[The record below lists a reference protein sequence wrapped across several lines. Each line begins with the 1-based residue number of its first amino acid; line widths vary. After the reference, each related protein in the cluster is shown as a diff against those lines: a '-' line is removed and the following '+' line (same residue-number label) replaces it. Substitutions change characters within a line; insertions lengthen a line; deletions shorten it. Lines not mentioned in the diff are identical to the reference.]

1 MSSLSILKK
10 GLIAASVVLTIG
22 MLGSTQANAQSRR
35 EIERERQRI
44 EQQNNARWE
53 RERQRQQR
61 RDRGDNDERS
71 DRYIANANYTQ
82 GYQNG
87 YLAGMSDGR
96 KGKYNRSNVYRNT
109 GSYPNGGDTNSVD
122 YIYRQG
128 YLAGYEDGFRGRR
141 NY

>member
-1 MSSLSILKK
+1 MSSLSIIKK

-35 EIERERQRI
+35 EIERQRQRI

-61 RDRGDNDERS
+61 RDRGNNDERS

-87 YLAGMSDGR
+87 YLAGTSDGR

-109 GSYPNGGDTNSVD
+109 GSYPNGGDTNSID